1 MCAITG
7 ALYAAFAAG
16 CVGLLFVLAWV
27 LGGFDWEILKYQP
40 FLGRWHFFGLKPA
53 CPVYRAKKDPSAFLQ
68 GGAVDS
74 ANRTEP
80 VIQSMVTKVHREQK
94 VFRLPLDLINALKRE
109 SYERSVKTGLRVTE
123 TELVEQALR
132 SMLSI

>member
-1 MCAITG
+1 MKA
-7 ALYAAFAAG
+7 
-16 CVGLLFVLAWV
+16 
-27 LGGFDWEILKYQP
+27 
-40 FLGRWHFFGLKPA
+40 KPNTEQF
-53 CPVYRAKKDPSAFLQ
+53 KKDPAAFLQ

-80 VIQSMVTKVHREQK
+80 VNQSTATAKVHREQK

-109 SYERSVKTGLRVTE
+109 SYERSVKTGFRVTE

-132 SMLSI
+132 SMLTI